1 MKKLLISLVL
11 VFFISISTM
20 KAYAYYEDASTDY
33 ITEEHPQVLL
43 SQKMMTEAGK
53 RLVPSGSILGVNDV
67 EEVLFSY
74 RVFVQDGLKL
84 EVEESNILFNG
95 QELDVVQDLFNFDY
109 SISVLEEDS
118 LHTNLFE
125 GSEAGYFV
133 EVVLRVSMETPSLE
147 EYEMVANKAMTFE
160 VIFQSN
166 K

>member
-20 KAYAYYEDASTDY
+20 KAYAYYEDANTDY

-67 EEVLFSY
+67 EEVVFSY

-95 QELDVVQDLFNFDY
+95 QELGVVQDLFNFDY
-109 SISVLEEDS
+109 SISVLEEDA

-125 GSEAGYFV
+125 ASEAGYFV
-133 EVVLRVSMETPSLE
+133 EVVLRVSMENPSLE

-160 VIFQSN
+160 VIFQAN
-166 K
+166 Q